1 VSLDTLSTMLAVA
14 LLALMIAGAL
24 SPLETLG
31 WWAGWYGR
39 SRDAWRADAPP
50 ADAPPPRDR
59 YLVFLSG
66 IHSVS
71 NETQAGREIVLLER
85 LAERLPELGIVQVFP
100 YSVTNRAL
108 TGQRIFS
115 WFWRWL
121 HDRKLSGRTLAGL
134 TSQLINLRN
143 LWQVAV
149 SADRRYGPLYNQ
161 GSAELI
167 ARTLIARGYDPERGA
182 TITLIGYSGGAQI
195 AAGAAPHL
203 LELVSGAVEVIS
215 LGGVLSADPGL
226 LDLER
231 LYLLNGRRDRVQRL
245 GAIVF
250 PGRWPLLRHSSWN
263 RARAQGRIHRIDMGP
278 ADHTGRWG
286 YFDSDAVLQDG
297 RSYLDVT
304 VDVLSEILHGG
315 DPTRAALAVPI
326 D

>member
-1 VSLDTLSTMLAVA
+1 MLTTLLAVA
-14 LLALMIAGAL
+14 LLALLIAGAL
-24 SPLETLG
+24 APLETLG
-31 WWAGWYGR
+31 WWAGWYGP
-39 SRDAWRADAPP
+39 SRDAWRAGAPP
-50 ADAPPPRDR
+50 EGAPPPRER

-71 NETQAGREIVLLER
+71 DETQAGREIALLER
-85 LAERLPELGIVQVFP
+85 LAVRFPALEIVQVFP

-108 TGQRIFS
+108 TGQRVFS

-143 LWQVAV
+143 VWQVLV

-167 ARTLIARGYDPERGA
+167 ARTLLERGYDPELRA
-182 TITLIGYSGGAQI
+182 PVTLIGYSGGAQI

-203 LELVSGAVEVIS
+203 RALLRGPVEVIS
-215 LGGVLSADPGL
+215 LGGVLSSDPGL
-226 LDLER
+226 LEIER

-245 GAIVF
+245 GSLLF
-250 PGRWPLLRHSSWN
+250 PGRWALLGHSSWN
-263 RARAQGRIHRIDMGP
+263 RADAQGRIVRVDMGP

-286 YFDSDAVLQDG
+286 YFDEDAPLPDG
-297 RSYLDVT
+297 RSYLALTLDV
-304 VDVLSEILHGG
+304 VSAILDGG
-315 DPTRAALAVPI
+315 DPVRAASDSA
-326 D
+326 